1 MASLAP
7 QPHSAHPRLAATER
21 RQQLVNVAIDLF
33 SRKGFN
39 GTTTREIAAAAG
51 VTEAIIFRH
60 FKTKQQLYSAIVDQR
75 LGSPDATAWISGFQ
89 TAMKLN
95 DDESVIRT
103 LIEAVITTH
112 KEDPKFE
119 RLMLYAALEGHEI
132 GLLYMRQI
140 TASIADNLRGYVLRR
155 QKAGKFQPMN
165 PDIAL
170 IAITGMAK
178 HYALNKY
185 IHSCADPSIDDEQAV
200 ESFTRIAMS
209 GLCRKTK

>member
-21 RQQLVNVAIDLF
+21 RQQLVDVAIDLF

-75 LGSPDATAWISGFQ
+75 LSSPEATAWISGFQ

-95 DDESVIRT
+95 DDEAVVRT

-112 KEDPKFE
+112 KDPKFE

-140 TASIADNLRGYVLRR
+140 TASIADNLRGYVVRR

-170 IAITGMAK
+170 TAVTGMAK

-185 IHSCADPSIDDEQAV
+185 IHSCGDPSIDDEQAV
-200 ESFTRIAMS
+200 ESFTRIAMN
-209 GLCRKTK
+209 GLCTKTK